1 MGERLINYG
10 TEGPHVSFVDR
21 LPWNRGKLQTAAR
34 AVDSLEKEF
43 AKHRDELKGRDDLT
57 EYTGDGSEL
66 RIRRA
71 GEGFWL
77 TTSQHLNDS
86 LIAGE
91 IVKFSDAGK
100 VISIARLIDGWMG
113 YREISISSKGSF
125 IVAVT
130 QMRVALNAVMTER
143 QARVATS

>member
-1 MGERLINYG
+1 MAEKLRNYG
-10 TEGPHVSFVDR
+10 TEGPHVSFRDR
-21 LPWNRGKLQTAAR
+21 LLWNRGKLQTAAKS
-34 AVDSLEKEF
+34 VDALEKEF
-43 AKHRDELKGRDDLT
+43 AKHRNELIGRDDLT

-66 RIRRA
+66 RIRRV

-100 VISIARLIDGWMG
+100 VTSIAGLIDGWMG
-113 YREISISSKGSF
+113 YREVSIPSKGSL
-125 IVAVT
+125 IVVVT
-130 QMRVALNAVMTER
+130 QMRAALNAVMAER
-143 QARVATS
+143 QARIATS